1 VESQHFWVT
10 VAIMS
15 IRDFVTMV
23 RRFRLRFSV
32 GMGRPIPG
40 HARAVEGGEGSATVE
55 WSFTRSAEN
64 GMSNLQ

>member
-1 VESQHFWVT
+1 MIIDDPAHLVYVLNALT
-10 VAIMS
+10 
-15 IRDFVTMV
+15 
-23 RRFRLRFSV
+23 LRSEFFSA
-32 GMGRPIPG
+32 GAGRPMPG